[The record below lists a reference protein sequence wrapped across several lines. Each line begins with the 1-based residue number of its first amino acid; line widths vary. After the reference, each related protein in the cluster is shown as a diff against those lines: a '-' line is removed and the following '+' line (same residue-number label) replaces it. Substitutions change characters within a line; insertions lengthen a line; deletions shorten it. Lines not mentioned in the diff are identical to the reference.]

1 MNAVRRTKR
10 FAGVLLSLS
19 ITACSSIGPGTVS
32 RDRVDYVNAIG
43 NSWERETLLNIVK
56 LRYGHAPIFPSV
68 TQVVTGYQFQSTVG
82 AGVMAFNFTA
92 VSNTFGLGG
101 TATAQGQYTD
111 RPTVIYTPLTGV
123 DFLQKLMTPIP
134 PSAVLFVLQA
144 GYNAEA
150 IMPMALDSINGI
162 YNQSKRGMRH
172 AADPRFNRLVHLI
185 RDLQLAEAL
194 QVRVEHSKEGSETSL
209 ITFASSKDP
218 QAEAEKQ
225 EVRSLLGLRPGLQ
238 RFEVYYGGYSGKDNE
253 ISMMTRSMLQV
264 MLELATGVQ
273 VPQADVAEHR
283 ANPGLVEGQAGGLQP
298 APAVNILSGGKEPA
312 DASVAVQYNGQ
323 WFWIADTDIRS
334 KNMFGSVMLLFSI
347 SDIGAKGS
355 GPIVTVPA
363 NG

>member
-43 NSWERETLLNIVK
+43 NSWERETLLNIVT
-56 LRYGHAPIFPSV
+56 LRYGHDPIFPSV
-68 TQVVTGYQFQSTVG
+68 TQVLTGYQFQSTVG

-172 AADPRFNRLVHLI
+172 AADPRFK
-185 RDLQLAEAL
+185 
-194 QVRVEHSKEGSETSL
+194 SFGPS
-209 ITFASSKDP
+209 DP
-218 QAEAEKQ
+218 
-225 EVRSLLGLRPGLQ
+225 RPAARRG
-238 RFEVYYGGYSGKDNE
+238 
-253 ISMMTRSMLQV
+253 
-264 MLELATGVQ
+264 
-273 VPQADVAEHR
+273 
-283 ANPGLVEGQAGGLQP
+283 
-298 APAVNILSGGKEPA
+298 
-312 DASVAVQYNGQ
+312 
-323 WFWIADTDIRS
+323 IA
-334 KNMFGSVMLLFSI
+334 
-347 SDIGAKGS
+347 GS
-355 GPIVTVPA
+355 G
-363 NG
+363 